1 MTLLVPSPLLVQA
14 GDSKDAKRFV
24 LASKEWMDLQT
35 RVEAVLA
42 LPSDMGEYQERYGD
56 ASSGMQMK
64 ECFDAMH
71 RLQQT
76 ASRYGSPH
84 RLRANILNDPTFLA
98 SQSRPRN
105 DGFSATVWT
114 MQRAHQN
121 AFALASAFDGM
132 PALAARESAADTVT
146 GIKSLFL
153 DQGQMV
159 DQMDQTVNHLNDL
172 IREFQGLERE
182 LEGAQLQMQ
191 VFTDRS
197 SKTRISLDKEI
208 GEIRAHIIQ
217 LEHDRDAAYE
227 KWLGL
232 TISACVVPA
241 VIGIAGIALMVILAV
256 PTGGASFAVGSAVTG
271 AAAGLAGAA
280 LGTAA
285 GIARTSYDK
294 LVEQV
299 QEQNDFMAKR
309 ICYRSDLG
317 ALDGLMKFSLPAS
330 GGVIA
335 QLGSI
340 RDSWIGAIREM
351 SARAN
356 ELSAA
361 NLRDGPWLR
370 QDQMS
375 EAAASWMRLDAALKA
390 FAAGSFVDATLID
403 FGDPLPRD
411 DDNWLR
417 KLGMKQAA

>member
-1 MTLLVPSPLLVQA
+1 MTLLVPTPLLVQA

-24 LASKEWMDLQT
+24 LASREWMDLQA
-35 RVEAVLA
+35 RVESVLA
-42 LPSDMGEYQERYGD
+42 LPSDMGEYEERYGD

-76 ASRYGSPH
+76 ATRYGSPH
-84 RLRANILNDPTFLA
+84 RLRANILNDPNFLA
-98 SQSRPRN
+98 NSSRPRN
-105 DGFSATVWT
+105 DAFSATLWT
-114 MQRAHQN
+114 LQRAHQN
-121 AFALASAFDGM
+121 AFTLASTFSGM
-132 PALAARESAADTVT
+132 PALAARESAADTVA

-153 DQGQMV
+153 DHGQII
-159 DQMDQTVNHLNDL
+159 DSMDQTVNHLGDL
-172 IREFQGLERE
+172 IRDFQGLERE

-197 SKTRISLDKEI
+197 GKTRIALDKEI
-208 GEIRAHIIQ
+208 GEIRAYIAQ
-217 LEHDRDAAYE
+217 LEQDRDAAYE
-227 KWLGL
+227 KWVGL
-232 TISACVVPA
+232 TIAACAVPA
-241 VIGIAGIALMVILAV
+241 VIGIAGIAIMVILAV

-285 GIARTSYDK
+285 GVARSSYDK
-294 LVEQV
+294 LVDQVREQDEFV
-299 QEQNDFMAKR
+299 AKR
-309 ICYRSDLG
+309 VSYRSDLG
-317 ALDGLMKFSLPAS
+317 ALDTLMRFSLPAS

-335 QLGSI
+335 QLGSV
-340 RDSWIGAIREM
+340 RDSWTGAIREM

-356 ELSAA
+356 ELSLA

-370 QDQMS
+370 PEQMTD
-375 EAAASWMRLDAALKA
+375 AGASWSRLDGALKA
-390 FAAGSFVDATLID
+390 FAAGAFVDATLVD

-417 KLGMKQAA
+417 KFGVKQAA